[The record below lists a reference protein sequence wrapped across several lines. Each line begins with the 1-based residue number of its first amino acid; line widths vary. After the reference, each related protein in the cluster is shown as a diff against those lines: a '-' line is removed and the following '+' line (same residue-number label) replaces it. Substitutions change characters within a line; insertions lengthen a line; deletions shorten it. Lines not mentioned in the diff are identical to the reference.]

1 MIAAIYARKSTD
13 QNVADEEKSVTRQ
26 VERARAYAIRKGWTV
41 ADAHIYTDDGISGA
55 EFVKRPGFLRLLN
68 AIERR
73 PPFQALIMSEE
84 SRLGRESIETGWTLK
99 KIIDAGV
106 RVFYY
111 LEDRERTID
120 SAMDKV
126 MMHLSTFAAEME
138 REKAVQRTRDAMRRK
153 AERGHVAGG
162 AVYGYT
168 NRRVGDHVERVVE
181 PGQAEILR
189 RIFHE
194 IAAGRGFT
202 RVAKGLTAA
211 GIPSPHPGRGW
222 AATAVREMVF
232 RELYRGR
239 QVYGRTRWER
249 RNGTKRKVQMPEAEW
264 LVVDIPSLRIVDE
277 ALWRAAHRRLD
288 RTRAIYLRRTNGK
301 LWGRPDAGLEA
312 KYLLSGFVVCGVC
325 GGAMHATR
333 RTSLR
338 GAPQVYYVC
347 RTHRVRG
354 DLLCANSWS
363 APMLALDTDV
373 LATLERDVLTP
384 DVIEGTLRR
393 AIELEAAHPDE
404 VASHRARL
412 LAEQRRVEDE
422 LARFTEAIRHGGA
435 LATLVS
441 EIRRLEA
448 HRQSL
453 LAQLEHLEGLARAA
467 GTWDPANL
475 RREFAALLG
484 EWQGLL
490 RGEPVQARQILRK
503 LIAGRLRMEPETR
516 PEGRCYRWSGEA
528 SYGRLLAGLIG
539 VQSMV
544 PPG

>member
-1 MIAAIYARKSTD
+1 VIAAIYARKSTD

-26 VERARAYAIRKGWTV
+26 VERATAYAQTKGWTV
-41 ADAHIYTDDGISGA
+41 AAGHVYADDGISGA

-68 AIERR
+68 ALEPR
-73 PPFQALIMSEE
+73 PPFQVLIMSEE

-99 KIIDAGV
+99 KITDAGV

-111 LEDRERTID
+111 LEDRERTLG
-120 SAMDKV
+120 SSMDKV

-162 AVYGYT
+162 RVYGYD
-168 NRRVGDHVERVVE
+168 NQRVGDHIERVIN
-181 PGQAEILR
+181 PAQADMIR
-189 RIFHE
+189 RIFRE
-194 IAAGRGFT
+194 IAEGRGFT
-202 RVAKGLTAA
+202 RVAKGFTAE

-232 RELYRGR
+232 RDLYRGQ
-239 QVYGRTRWER
+239 QVYGKTRWER
-249 RNGTKRKVQMPEAEW
+249 RHGTKHKIQVPEAEW
-264 LVVDIPSLRIVDE
+264 SIVETPTLRIVDE
-277 ALWRAAHRRLD
+277 ALWRAAHQRLD

-301 LWGRPDAGLEA
+301 LWGRPEAGLEA

-338 GAPQVYYVC
+338 GAPQLYYVC

-354 DLLCANSWS
+354 DLLCANAMS
-363 APMLALDTDV
+363 APMAPLDGDV
-373 LATLERDVLTP
+373 LATFERDVLTA
-384 DVIEGTLRR
+384 DVIDAVVRRAVELERTHPDETATQRETLRGRLRQLDAEHGRFMEAVRQWGPLGSLGAELRALELRR
-393 AIELEAAHPDE
+393 AE
-404 VASHRARL
+404 V
-412 LAEQRRVEDE
+412 
-422 LARFTEAIRHGGA
+422 
-435 LATLVS
+435 
-441 EIRRLEA
+441 
-448 HRQSL
+448 
-453 LAQLEHLEGLARAA
+453 LAQLEHLDGLEKAA
-467 GTWDPANL
+467 GAWDAHAL
-475 RREFAALLG
+475 AGDFAALLG

-503 LIAGRLRMEPETR
+503 LIAGRLRMVPEIR
-516 PEGRCYRWSGEA
+516 PDGRFYRWTGQA

-539 VQSMV
+539 VQGMV